1 MKRVARSEEEEDL
14 LESAQA
20 ASDGESRDCLVAP
33 ANLPKHASGQPREMS
48 REDGVETQVLI
59 KNEAA

>member
-1 MKRVARSEEEEDL
+1 VARSEEEEDL

-33 ANLPKHASGQPREMS
+33 TSGDPNFVPIRLNS
-48 REDGVETQVLI
+48 SS
-59 KNEAA
+59 